1 MIFDINQTEVKEY
14 IERVREKN
22 SGLERSIYVH
32 TFGCQQNEA
41 DSERIRGLG
50 VAMGYSL
57 ADTPERASLIIV
69 NTCAIRAHAEAK
81 ALSYLGRFK
90 ALKRKNPSL
99 IIGVAGCM
107 AAEGHISEMLKTD
120 SHYISFTVEPNMLH
134 LIPKLVFEYMSE
146 HKRSFV
152 YGKDTGNISE
162 NIPTVR
168 KSSHR
173 AWVSVMYGCN
183 NFCSYCI
190 VPYVR
195 GRERSRSSSAIISEC
210 RELVASGICEIT
222 LLGQNVN
229 SYRSDI
235 SFAQLL
241 ERIAEIEGD
250 FRVGFMTS
258 HPKDASDELIEVM
271 SRYPEKIARTFH
283 LPLQSGSD
291 RVLSLMNRTYDRE
304 RYLSLV
310 KQIREKNPDISIT
323 SDIIIGFPTESDEDF
338 EATMQMLREIR
349 FDMVY
354 SFLYSP
360 REGTRAARMEGRVP
374 EKIKDARMARL
385 LEEQTNISL
394 EKNREYVGRVVRVLV
409 DSPTK
414 RGDENVY
421 TGRTSSGKAVH
432 FVGDEGLVGKFVN
445 VKIDRAGAFDLF
457 GKIYEN

>member
-1 MIFDINQTEVKEY
+1 MIFDINETEVKEY

-22 SGLERSIYVH
+22 SGLDRSIYVH

-134 LIPKLVFEYMSE
+134 LIPRLVFEYMSE
-146 HKRSFV
+146 HKRSFI
-152 YGKDTGNISE
+152 YGKDSGDISE

-195 GRERSRSSSAIISEC
+195 GRERSRASADILAEC
-210 RELVASGICEIT
+210 RELVASGIREIT

-250 FRVGFMTS
+250 FRIGFMTS
-258 HPKDASDELIEVM
+258 HPKDASEELIDVM

-291 RVLSLMNRTYDRE
+291 RVLSLMNRTYNGE

-310 KQIREKNPDISIT
+310 KKIREKNPDISIT

-360 REGTRAARMEGRVP
+360 REGTRAERMEGRVA
-374 EKIKDARMARL
+374 EDIKDARMARL
-385 LEEQTNISL
+385 LEEQTKISL
-394 EKNREYVGRVVRVLV
+394 EKNEEYVGRVERVLV

-414 RGDENVY
+414 RGDERVY

-432 FVGDEGLVGKFVN
+432 FEGTDELVGKFVN

-457 GKIYEN
+457 GKIYED